1 MQVATG
7 TVINGKIVV
16 EGVDLPEGLVVA
28 VLARGADEAF
38 ALSAEDE
45 DELLAAISE
54 MEHGEYVTIDD
65 LLRELPR

>member
-1 MQVATG
+1 
-7 TVINGKIVV
+7 
-16 EGVDLPEGLVVA
+16 VVA

-38 ALSAEDE
+38 ELSPEDE

-54 MEHGEYVTIDD
+54 IERGEYITLGD